1 MLLFILGQ
9 HLAPSLLSLAATD
22 WMFPWERRQL
32 QGGKLSVW
40 EKFYWTAFVAA
51 MGLLAYNHLLPKSK
65 KEVVVDENKETLKA
79 DMARSLLAG
88 KSLIEEEDDV
98 FEGLSPKVR

>member
-1 MLLFILGQ
+1 
-9 HLAPSLLSLAATD
+9 
-22 WMFPWERRQL
+22 
-32 QGGKLSVW
+32 
-40 EKFYWTAFVAA
+40 

-98 FEGLSPKVR
+98 FEGLSPKEIEKYVASVTNHASIDDPYEGLSPEEIDEYIRTHGDQQAKYAMR